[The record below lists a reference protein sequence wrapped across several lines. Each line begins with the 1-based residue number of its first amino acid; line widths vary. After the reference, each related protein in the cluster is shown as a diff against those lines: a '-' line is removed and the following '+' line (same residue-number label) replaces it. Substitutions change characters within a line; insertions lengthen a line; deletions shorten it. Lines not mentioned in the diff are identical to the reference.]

1 MERTATAGP
10 SGPPA
15 PSGGPLPPDA
25 VVDDGADRGADAV
38 VAGVPA
44 EVPRAPAGMPQQR
57 ARDTVPG
64 GVRAEPA
71 RPARPAAGLRGLRG
85 PHGPRPWRLLPTP
98 PGTPFTFGYAALLAV
113 TSLVARYAD
122 PAVVDALRQSSSTD
136 VAHLVRAP
144 LLVLPASAL
153 WIAGGVVSAYSLC
166 FLLVLTAL
174 ERRIG
179 GLRTAGVFLFGHVL
193 ATLAT
198 EVPIGLAVLTGRLP
212 DSAAHRLDYGIS
224 FGVAASLGAL
234 AGLLTPWLR
243 WPLLTVFAGMLVQD
257 LATFDDPMTS
267 CGHLIAV
274 GLGVATW
281 PVMRRWR
288 RARLAEAGAA
298 PGTG

>member
-15 PSGGPLPPDA
+15 PSSRPLPPDA
-25 VVDDGADRGADAV
+25 AVDESADGGADAA
-38 VAGVPA
+38 VAGVPVQVSQA
-44 EVPRAPAGMPQQR
+44 LYGMPQQR
-57 ARDTVPG
+57 ARGAVLG
-64 GVRAEPA
+64 GGRAEPA
-71 RPARPAAGLRGLRG
+71 RSAQPAAGIRGLRGL
-85 PHGPRPWRLLPTP
+85 RPWRLLPSPT
-98 PGTPFTFGYAALLAV
+98 GTPFTFGYAALLAV

-122 PAVVDALRQSSSTD
+122 PAVVDALYQSSSTD

-153 WIAGGVVSAYSLC
+153 WIAGGVASAYSLC

-198 EVPIGLAVLTGRLP
+198 EVPVGLAVLAGRLP
-212 DSAAHRLDYGIS
+212 GSSVHRLDYGIS
-224 FGVAASLGAL
+224 FGVAACLGAL

-243 WPLLTVFAGMLVQD
+243 WPLLTVFVGMLAQD
-257 LATFDDPMTS
+257 LAAFDDPMTS

-281 PVMRRWR
+281 PVIRRWR

-298 PGTG
+298 PGTA